1 MEYGSETVEIK
12 DEIVKIID
20 EFILN
25 LMSEDDFELEM
36 KEIIRRVC
44 SIKDNL
50 R

>member
-1 MEYGSETVEIK
+1 MEQGSEIIEIK
-12 DEIVKIID
+12 NEIVNIID

-36 KEIIRRVC
+36 KEVIRRVC